1 MAEVNNETIQQ
12 QQAQEAPYKVYGTNQ
27 VYTGMVVNIGNKVYT
42 TTGGT
47 LEGNSV
53 EVVPN
58 TPGGGNQNVE
68 EDLPTM
74 SPMNQ
79 PSSGAAGGAANTNPI
94 TRLFVYAPGFYEG
107 QPRYY
112 RSDTGQEVELYSQLH
127 EHADGT
133 VMTEH
138 TMNNSVIVTTTP
150 PNSTTRMNQTTPT
163 TGGQNTTGGGMNQQQ
178 APPAQTGGGMGGGG
192 SY

>member
-74 SPMNQ
+74 NPMNQ
-79 PSSGAAGGAANTNPI
+79 SSSPAAGNNNPI

-138 TMNNSVIVTTTP
+138 SMNNSVIVTTTP
-150 PNSTTRMNQTTPT
+150 PNQTTRMNQTTPT